1 MTVYDNTEAIIEEI
15 VVDFSGEYP
24 NSRRLIM
31 RMKHVKLFTI
41 SKTELANSIL
51 IRICLNFWKFS
62 FPVNLLVYFCL
73 LSM

>member
-51 IRICLNFWKFS
+51 IKICFS
-62 FPVNLLVYFCL
+62 F
-73 LSM
+73 

>member
-31 RMKHVKLFTI
+31 RMKNVKLFTI

-51 IRICLNFWKFS
+51 IKICFNF
-62 FPVNLLVYFCL
+62 
-73 LSM
+73 